1 MHVHGLNCTLMQY
14 CVFDY
19 RWRHMTSVLFTV
31 KFETINSTQ
40 CPQRAPS
47 DIHYILEL
55 QNLHVEQLNSF
66 LKH

>member
-1 MHVHGLNCTLMQY
+1 MQY
-14 CVFDY
+14 CVFDD
-19 RWRHMTSVLFTV
+19 RWRHMTLVLFTV
-31 KFETINSTQ
+31 KFENINSAL

-47 DIHYILEL
+47 DLHYILEL